1 MAVDNEQGATS
12 DTVKHHV
19 PPTAGNLAM
28 WLFLIALGV
37 LFAASLLGYL
47 LVNARMRQP
56 RPILLDGEW
65 GMLAREVP
73 PIHLPPILWLST
85 IIMIFSSLAVHRA
98 LVHIRHKRHSAMR
111 RWITITLLAAIMFVV
126 VQTPS
131 MYVLIGE
138 HMAQLPP
145 VPSLDKPAFAT
156 FGLIAV
162 LIAIH
167 ALHVLGGIVPLA
179 VVRHRAN
186 RGHYDHEDHGPVHYL
201 AMYWHFLD
209 VVWLVMFATLLLS
222 Q

>member
-1 MAVDNEQGATS
+1 MATDDEQGAR
-12 DTVKHHV
+12 DTAQHHV
-19 PPTAGNLAM
+19 PKTAGNIAM
-28 WLFLIALGV
+28 WLFLVALGV

-47 LVNARMRQP
+47 LINSMMRRP
-56 RPILLDGEW
+56 RPLLRDGEW
-65 GMLAREVP
+65 SMLAREIP

-85 IIMIFSSLAVHRA
+85 IIMIFSSLAAHRA
-98 LVHIRHKRHSAMR
+98 LVHIRHKRHPAMR
-111 RWITITLLAAIMFVV
+111 HWITITLLAAIMFVV

-156 FGLIAV
+156 LGLIAA

-186 RGHYDHEDHGPVHYL
+186 RGHYDHENHGPIHYL